1 RTSRVSLAV
10 NGQQPCEE
18 QPCEEQRTPTRP
30 AGWEPPAGQVDHG
43 LMSPAWR
50 QQRDPPVQ
58 GLKWCPAVAPCILP
72 QPPEARQ
79 PHRQKAEHGPSTPLP
94 VKRSKRTKA
103 KQAAESTQPTQ
114 GRSQGM
120 CKAVKAKTAP
130 HPGRW
135 VDRDCNA
142 ALNVQRSGKSRW
154 HPLELCWWP
163 DLPELLATGREYPGL
178 GYKWLRDRAPSAAAC
193 GTIKGTLEDWD
204 FSEPGVCRGT
214 CVLCYFGWRRRAAG
228 HNYTHITLATATN
241 FTAYNA
247 STVGRG
253 MPVSAIPFIMQVFIM
268 LTLTLIM
275 HPAMQSTAFT
285 PGAIPFWP
293 LTNKSAPL
301 LIVGT
306 VEVSSV
312 QWCSVLCGCEFQC
325 LPAGL
330 ICLPTAKPLHG
341 QQMPGDRSLEPIC
354 SALRPCGAD
363 LGLATGD
370 DGAPFSGQKVYAYA
384 FTGTCERGVVD
395 LFRHNA
401 TLGDAR
407 GNLLWWRNGVTSS
420 NGTLWGTAPNIL
432 LPRRPGTQPNGAA
445 SILIVPPPQF
455 SECSLWSS
463 TMAGGPF
470 CANFVWAPPADEWLA
485 AAVANCTRGY
495 MPPHIHRHRKFL

>member
-1 RTSRVSLAV
+1 MAATCSFVNLA
-10 NGQQPCEE
+10 
-18 QPCEEQRTPTRP
+18 R
-30 AGWEPPAGQVDHG
+30 
-43 LMSPAWR
+43 L
-50 QQRDPPVQ
+50 
-58 GLKWCPAVAPCILP
+58 
-72 QPPEARQ
+72 
-79 PHRQKAEHGPSTPLP
+79 
-94 VKRSKRTKA
+94 
-103 KQAAESTQPTQ
+103 
-114 GRSQGM
+114 
-120 CKAVKAKTAP
+120 
-130 HPGRW
+130 
-135 VDRDCNA
+135 
-142 ALNVQRSGKSRW
+142 ALVV
-154 HPLELCWWP
+154 
-163 DLPELLATGREYPGL
+163 LATAQL
-178 GYKWLRDRAPSAAAC
+178 AAAH
-193 GTIKGTLEDWD
+193 GGTLEDWD
-204 FSEPGVCRGT
+204 FSEP
-214 CVLCYFGWRRRAAG
+214 G

-247 STVGRG
+247 ST
-253 MPVSAIPFIMQVFIM
+253 
-268 LTLTLIM
+268 
-275 HPAMQSTAFT
+275 STAFT

-293 LTNKSAPL
+293 LTNKSASL

-306 VEVSSV
+306 VE
-312 QWCSVLCGCEFQC
+312 LNLYMDNRC
-325 LPAGL
+325 LVTG
-330 ICLPTAKPLHG
+330 
-341 QQMPGDRSLEPIC
+341 
-354 SALRPCGAD
+354 ALNPY

-455 SECSLWSS
+455 S
-463 TMAGGPF
+463 GPF